1 MTPALTFFVGLG
13 MLILFGW
20 YFATDQGPRKRLLA
34 TTLMVLLVVFSIAA
48 IWPPQK
54 KIALGLD
61 IQGGTSFLI
70 RLVPG
75 DKQITKGMLEQ
86 AVEVIRKRIDTFG
99 VSEPI
104 ISPVGSDRIL
114 VQIPGLDTA
123 KIQEARD
130 QLSRV
135 AKLEFRLVYP
145 DNGEKLR
152 AIDEG
157 KDVIPPEYRIDTHKL
172 AAEGGSMTNEFGET
186 VAGSK
191 EKPKEERLL
200 VKKKADLSG
209 DRVSSA
215 GASYEKDGWVVHLRF
230 DPEGAK
236 KFGDITAAH
245 VHHRFAIVLD
255 GVIQSAPVIQ
265 DAIYGGDAQI
275 TGRFTEEEA
284 RGLASVL
291 ENPLQTPVSI
301 EEERSISPTLGLDS
315 IRASILA
322 GLVGL
327 VITLICVAIYYKIP
341 GLVANLALIIN
352 LILLVGALTMFHF
365 VLTLPGI
372 AGIILTIG
380 LSVDANVLIYERL
393 REEMALG
400 KSLKVALNTAYEKA
414 FSSIF
419 DANVTTLITAA
430 ILFWKATGPVKGF
443 AISLT
448 LGILASLFTALIVGR
463 SCLGWLVDT
472 GRLKRISML
481 HLISSKNIN
490 FLGKG
495 FIACMIS
502 LALLLA
508 GAAAFYIRG
517 EKNFGVDF
525 RGGDL
530 ITLSAPGKID
540 IGQVR
545 NALKPI
551 GFADASIQE
560 STQGGKSYITIRT
573 PLNTSDRVEKQ
584 IIQTLPSAGFNVEGS
599 ERVGALVG
607 GELAKSSLIALGLGI
622 LGILIFVTFRF
633 ELSFAV
639 GAIVALL
646 HDVLMTVG
654 MFALLGRELTLTMV
668 GAVLTIAG
676 YSINDTIVVYDRI
689 REGLA
694 SGRRG
699 TIEEIMNSSINQT
712 LSRTILTS
720 TVTLIPIFC
729 LFLFGGAVLRDFS
742 LAIIIGVVVGTYSS
756 IFIASPIVLWWSR
769 ARGRGA
775 AALRR
780 EVTEKATTAANPL
793 AQR

>member
-1 MTPALTFFVGLG
+1 MTPALTFFVGLA
-13 MLILFGW
+13 MLVLFGW
-20 YFATDQGPRKRLLA
+20 YFAADQGPRKRLLA
-34 TTLMVLLVVFSIAA
+34 TTLMLLLVVFSIAA

-75 DKQITKGMLEQ
+75 DKPITKGMLDQAEQ
-86 AVEVIRKRIDTFG
+86 
-99 VSEPI
+99 
-104 ISPVGSDRIL
+104 
-114 VQIPGLDTA
+114 
-123 KIQEARD
+123 
-130 QLSRV
+130 
-135 AKLEFRLVYP
+135 
-145 DNGEKLR
+145 
-152 AIDEG
+152 
-157 KDVIPPEYRIDTHKL
+157 VIPPEYRI
-172 AAEGGSMTNEFGET
+172 ETNKHQGEDGKT
-186 VAGSK
+186 I
-191 EKPKEERLL
+191 EERLL

-209 DRVSSA
+209 DRVSGA

-301 EEERSISPTLGLDS
+301 EEERSVSPTLGLDS

-322 GLVGL
+322 GLLGL
-327 VITLICVAIYYKIP
+327 AITLVCVAVYYKIP
-341 GLVANLALIIN
+341 GLIANIALIIN
-352 LILLVGALTMFHF
+352 LILLVGAMTMFHF

-400 KSLKVALNTAYEKA
+400 KSLKIALNTAYEKA

-430 ILFWKATGPVKGF
+430 ILFWQATGPVRGF
-443 AISLT
+443 AIALT

-463 SCLGWLVDT
+463 NFLGWFVDT
-472 GRLKRISML
+472 ERLKRISML
-481 HLISSKNIN
+481 HLISSQNIN

-495 FIACMIS
+495 FIACMCS

-508 GAAAFYIRG
+508 GATAFYIRG
-517 EKNFGVDF
+517 ERNFGVDF

-530 ITLSAPGKID
+530 ITMSAPNKID
-540 IGQVR
+540 VGQVR
-545 NALKPI
+545 DALKPI

-560 STQGGKSYITIRT
+560 SAQGGKSYITIRT
-573 PLNTSDRVEKQ
+573 PLNTSDKAEKQ
-584 IIQTLPSAGFNVEGS
+584 IIQAMPNVGFKVEG
-599 ERVGALVG
+599 L
-607 GELAKSSLIALGLGI
+607 
-622 LGILIFVTFRF
+622 
-633 ELSFAV
+633 
-639 GAIVALL
+639 
-646 HDVLMTVG
+646 
-654 MFALLGRELTLTMV
+654 
-668 GAVLTIAG
+668 
-676 YSINDTIVVYDRI
+676 
-689 REGLA
+689 
-694 SGRRG
+694 
-699 TIEEIMNSSINQT
+699 
-712 LSRTILTS
+712 
-720 TVTLIPIFC
+720 
-729 LFLFGGAVLRDFS
+729 
-742 LAIIIGVVVGTYSS
+742 
-756 IFIASPIVLWWSR
+756 
-769 ARGRGA
+769 
-775 AALRR
+775 
-780 EVTEKATTAANPL
+780 
-793 AQR
+793 

>member
-1 MTPALTFFVGLG
+1 MSRGATCNPMSPALTFFIGLA
-13 MLILFGW
+13 LLALFGW
-20 YFATDQGPRKRLLA
+20 YFATDHGARKRVLA
-34 TTLMVLLVVFSIAA
+34 MVLMVLLVGFSFAT
-48 IWPPQK
+48 IWPPQD
-54 KIALGLD
+54 KITLGLD
-61 IQGGTSFLI
+61 IKGGTSFLI
-70 RLVPG
+70 RLTGG
-75 DKQITKGMLEQ
+75 DKAVTRSMLDQ
-86 AVEVIRKRIDTFG
+86 AVEVIRKRVDFFG
-99 VSEPI
+99 SREPI
-104 ISPVGSDRIL
+104 ISPVGTDRIL
-114 VQIPGLDTA
+114 VQIPGLKPA
-123 KIQEARD
+123 EIQEARD

-135 AKLEFRLVYP
+135 AKLEFRMVYP
-145 DNGEKLR
+145 DNGQRLK

-157 KDVIPPEYRIDTHKL
+157 KDVIPPEYRIETYKR
-172 AAEGGSMTNEFGET
+172 AAEGN
-186 VAGSK
+186 
-191 EKPKEERLL
+191 EKPFEERLL
-200 VKKKADLSG
+200 VKKKADLGG
-209 DRVSSA
+209 DSVTHA
-215 GASYEKDGWVVHLRF
+215 AAVYGNEGWEVTLHF
-230 DPEGAK
+230 NSEGAK
-236 KFGDITAAH
+236 KFGDITAAN
-245 VHHRFAIVLD
+245 VGHRFAIVLD
-255 GVIQSAPVIQ
+255 GVIQSAPVIKT
-265 DAIYGGDAQI
+265 AIYGGNAVISGGGMNEQ
-275 TGRFTEEEA
+275 EA
-284 RGLASVL
+284 RALASVL

-301 EEERSISPTLGLDS
+301 EEERSVSPTLGLDS
-315 IRASILA
+315 IRASVLA
-322 GLVGL
+322 GLIGL
-327 VITLICVAIYYKIP
+327 AITLVCVAIYYKIP
-341 GLVANLALIIN
+341 GLIADVALLIN
-352 LILLVGALTMFHF
+352 LILLLGALTMFHF

-400 KSLKVALNTAYEKA
+400 KTLKVALNTAYEKA

-430 ILFWKATGPVKGF
+430 ILFWKASGPVKGF

-463 SCLGWLVDT
+463 NALGWFVDT

-481 HLISSKNIN
+481 HLISAQNIN

-495 FIACMIS
+495 LVACLCS

-508 GAAAFYIRG
+508 GATAFYLRG

-530 ITLSAPGKID
+530 IRLSAPGRID
-540 IGQVR
+540 VGQVR
-545 NALKPI
+545 DALKPI
-551 GFADASIQE
+551 GLADASIQE
-560 STQGGKSYITIRT
+560 STQGAKSYITVRT
-573 PLNTSDRVEKQ
+573 PLNTSEKVEKQ
-584 IIQTLPSAGFNVEGS
+584 IMQAMPNAGFKIEGS

-607 GELAKSSLIALGLGI
+607 GELAKSSLIALSLGI

-633 ELSFAV
+633 ELSFAI

-654 MFALLGRELTLTMV
+654 VFALLGRELTLTMV

-676 YSINDTIVVYDRI
+676 YSINDTIVVFDRI

-720 TVTLIPIFC
+720 TVTLIPILC
-729 LFLFGGAVLRDFS
+729 LFFFGGAVLRDFS
-742 LAIIIGVVVGTYSS
+742 LAIIVGVVVGTYSS

-780 EVTEKATTAANPL
+780 EVIDKAATTANPL

>member
-1 MTPALTFFVGLG
+1 MTPALTFLAGLAI
-13 MLILFGW
+13 LVLFGW

-34 TTLMVLLVVFSIAA
+34 MTLMLLLVVSSIVT

-70 RLVPG
+70 RLKGG
-75 DKQITKGMLEQ
+75 DKEVTKGMLDQ

-104 ISPVGSDRIL
+104 ISPVANDRIL

-123 KIQEARD
+123 KIHEARD

-145 DNGEKLR
+145 DNGERLR
-152 AIDEG
+152 QIDEG
-157 KDVIPPEYRIDTHKL
+157 KQVIPPDYRIETHKL
-172 AAEGGSMTNEFGET
+172 SPEGTPMTNEFGEA
-186 VAGSK
+186 VADAK
-191 EKPKEERLL
+191 EKSKEERLL

-230 DPEGAK
+230 DSEGAK

-245 VHHRFAIVLD
+245 IHHRFAIVLD

-275 TGRFTEEEA
+275 TGHFTEEEA

-291 ENPLQTPVSI
+291 QNPLQTPVSI
-301 EEERSISPTLGLDS
+301 EEERSVSPTLGLDS

-327 VITLICVAIYYKIP
+327 AITLVCVAVYYKIP
-341 GLVANLALIIN
+341 GLIANLALIIN

-430 ILFWKATGPVKGF
+430 ILFWKATGPIKGF

-463 SCLGWLVDT
+463 NCLGWLVDT
-472 GRLKRISML
+472 GKVKRISML
-481 HLISSKNIN
+481 HLISAQNIN

-495 FIACMIS
+495 FIACMCS

-508 GAAAFYIRG
+508 GAFAFYQRG
-517 EKNFGVDF
+517 ERNFGVDF

-545 NALKPI
+545 GALKTI
-551 GFADASIQE
+551 GLADASIQE
-560 STQGGKSYITIRT
+560 STQVGRSYITIRT
-573 PLNTSDRVEKQ
+573 PLNTSDKAEKQ
-584 IIQTLPSAGFNVEGS
+584 IMQMLPGSGFRVEGS

-607 GELAKSSLIALGLGI
+607 GELAKNSLIALGLGI

-633 ELSFAV
+633 ELAFAV

-654 MFALLGRELTLTMV
+654 MFSLLGRELTLTMI

-720 TVTLIPIFC
+720 TVTLIPILC
-729 LFLFGGAVLRDFS
+729 LFFFGGAVLRDFS
-742 LAIIIGVVVGTYSS
+742 LAIIIGVIVGTYSS
-756 IFIASPIVLWWSR
+756 IFIASPIVLWWTR
-769 ARGRGA
+769 ARGGGA
-775 AALRR
+775 TALRR
-780 EVTEKATTAANPL
+780 EVTEKATAANPL

>member
-1 MTPALTFFVGLG
+1 MTPALTFFIGLV
-13 MLILFGW
+13 MLVLFGW

-34 TTLMVLLVVFSIAA
+34 TTLMALLVAFSIVT

-70 RLVPG
+70 RLVAG
-75 DKQITKGMLEQ
+75 DKPINKGMLDQ
-86 AVEVIRKRIDTFG
+86 AVEVVRKRVDYFG
-99 VSEPI
+99 ASEPI
-104 ISPVGSDRIL
+104 ISPVGNDRIL

-145 DNGEKLR
+145 DNGERLR
-152 AIDEG
+152 AIDAG
-157 KDVIPPEYRIDTHKL
+157 KEVIPPEYRIEAYKHP
-172 AAEGGSMTNEFGET
+172 AEGNEKT
-186 VAGSK
+186 I
-191 EKPKEERLL
+191 EERLL
-200 VKKKADLSG
+200 VKKKADLGG
-209 DRVSSA
+209 DRVSA
-215 GASYEKDGWVVHLRF
+215 LNAYYGNEGWTVQLKFDG
-230 DPEGAK
+230 EGAK
-236 KFGDITAAH
+236 KFGQITEQYKG
-245 VHHRFAIVLD
+245 HRFAIVLD
-255 GVIQSAPVIQ
+255 GLIQSAPVIR
-265 DAIYGGDAQI
+265 DAIYGGDAII
-275 TGRFTEEEA
+275 TGKFSEHEA

-301 EEERSISPTLGLDS
+301 EEERSVSPTLGLDS

-327 VITLICVAIYYKIP
+327 AITLVCVAIYYKIP

-352 LILLVGALTMFHF
+352 LILLIGALTMFRF

-400 KSLKVALNTAYEKA
+400 KSLKIAVKAAYEKA

-430 ILFWKATGPVKGF
+430 ILFWKASGPVKGF

-463 SCLGWLVDT
+463 NFLGWFVDT
-472 GRLKRISML
+472 GRLKRVSML
-481 HLISSKNIN
+481 HLISSQHIN

-495 FIACMIS
+495 FLACMCS

-508 GAAAFYIRG
+508 GATAFYMRG
-517 EKNFGVDF
+517 DRNFGVDF

-530 ITLSAPGKID
+530 VTLSAPNKID
-540 IGQVR
+540 VGQVR
-545 NALKPI
+545 GALKPI
-551 GFADASIQE
+551 GFGDASIQE
-560 STQGGKSYITIRT
+560 SAQGGKSYITVRT

-584 IIQTLPSAGFNVEGS
+584 IIQTMPNAGFKVEGS

-607 GELAKSSLIALGLGI
+607 GELAKNSLIALGLGI

-646 HDVLMTVG
+646 HDVLITVG

-689 REGLA
+689 REGLT

-699 TIEEIMNSSINQT
+699 TIEQIMNESINQT

-720 TVTLIPIFC
+720 TLTLIPILC
-729 LFLFGGAVLRDFS
+729 LFFFGGAVLRDFS

-756 IFIASPIVLWWSR
+756 IFIASPIVLWWTR
-769 ARGRGA
+769 ARGGGA
-775 AALRR
+775 TALRR
-780 EVTEKATTAANPL
+780 EVTEKAAAANPL

>member
-1 MTPALTFFVGLG
+1 
-13 MLILFGW
+13 MLVLFGW

-34 TTLMVLLVVFSIAA
+34 MTLMLVLVVSSIVT

-70 RLVPG
+70 RLKGG
-75 DKQITKGMLEQ
+75 DKEVTKGMLDQ
-86 AVEVIRKRIDTFG
+86 AVEVIRKRVDYFG
-99 VSEPI
+99 GGEPI

-145 DNGEKLR
+145 DNGERLR
-152 AIDEG
+152 EIDEG
-157 KDVIPPEYRIDTHKL
+157 KQVIPPEYRIETYKQQHQ
-172 AAEGGSMTNEFGET
+172 AEG
-186 VAGSK
+186 
-191 EKPKEERLL
+191 EKPIEERLL
-200 VKKKADLSG
+200 VKKKADLAG
-209 DRVSSA
+209 DRVSGA
-215 GASYEKDGWVVHLRF
+215 GASYERDGWAVHLRF
-230 DPEGAK
+230 DSDGAK
-236 KFGDITAAH
+236 QFGNITAAN

-301 EEERSISPTLGLDS
+301 EEERSVSPTLGLDS

-327 VITLICVAIYYKIP
+327 AITLVCVAVYYKIP
-341 GLVANLALIIN
+341 GLIANLALIIN

-430 ILFWKATGPVKGF
+430 ILFWKASGPVKGF
-443 AISLT
+443 AISLS

-463 SCLGWLVDT
+463 NCLGWLVDT
-472 GRLKRISML
+472 GRVKRISML
-481 HLISSKNIN
+481 HLISAQNIN

-495 FIACMIS
+495 FIACMCS

-508 GAAAFYIRG
+508 GAFAFYKRG
-517 EKNFGVDF
+517 ERNFGVDF

-545 NALKPI
+545 GALKPI
-551 GFADASIQE
+551 GLADASIQE
-560 STQGGKSYITIRT
+560 STQVGRSYITIRT
-573 PLNTSDRVEKQ
+573 PLNTSDKVEKQ
-584 IIQTLPSAGFNVEGS
+584 VMQTLPSSGFRVEGS

-607 GELAKSSLIALGLGI
+607 GELAKNSLIALGLGI

-633 ELSFAV
+633 QLSFAV

-654 MFALLGRELTLTMV
+654 VFALFGRELTLTIV
-668 GAVLTIAG
+668 GAVLTVAG

-720 TVTLIPIFC
+720 TVTLIPILC

-742 LAIIIGVVVGTYSS
+742 LAIIIGVIVGTYSS
-756 IFIASPIVLWWSR
+756 IFIASPIVLWWTR
-769 ARGRGA
+769 ARGGGA
-775 AALRR
+775 TALRR
-780 EVTEKATTAANPL
+780 EVTQKAAAANPL

>member
-1 MTPALTFFVGLG
+1 
-13 MLILFGW
+13 MLVLFGW
-20 YFATDQGPRKRLLA
+20 YFATDQGLRKRLLA
-34 TTLMVLLVVFSIAA
+34 TTLMLLLVIFSIAT

-75 DKQITKGMLEQ
+75 DKPITKGMLDQ
-86 AVEVIRKRIDTFG
+86 AVEVIRKRVDYFG
-99 VSEPI
+99 GGEPI

-123 KIQEARD
+123 KIQEARG

-145 DNGEKLR
+145 DNGQKLK

-157 KDVIPPEYRIDTHKL
+157 KDVIPPEYRIESYKL
-172 AAEGGSMTNEFGET
+172 QREG
-186 VAGSK
+186 
-191 EKPKEERLL
+191 EKPVEERLL

-230 DPEGAK
+230 DPEGGK
-236 KFGDITAAH
+236 KFGEITAAH

-255 GVIQSAPVIQ
+255 GAIQSAPVIQ

-284 RGLASVL
+284 RGLGSVL

-301 EEERSISPTLGLDS
+301 EEERSVSPTLGLDS

-327 VITLICVAIYYKIP
+327 VITLVCVAVYYKIP
-341 GLVANLALIIN
+341 GLVADVALLIN
-352 LILLVGALTMFHF
+352 LILLIGALTMFHF

-430 ILFWKATGPVKGF
+430 ILFWKASGPVKGF

-463 SCLGWLVDT
+463 NFLGWFVDT

-481 HLISSKNIN
+481 HLISAQNIN

-495 FIACMIS
+495 FLACMCS

-508 GAAAFYIRG
+508 GATAFYVRG
-517 EKNFGVDF
+517 ERNFGVDF

-551 GFADASIQE
+551 GLADASIQE

-573 PLNTSDRVEKQ
+573 PLNTSDKVEKQ
-584 IIQTLPSAGFNVEGS
+584 IMQTLPSAGFKVEGS

-607 GELAKSSLIALGLGI
+607 GELAKSSLIALALGI

-633 ELSFAV
+633 ELSFAI

-646 HDVLMTVG
+646 HDVFMTVG
-654 MFALLGRELTLTMV
+654 VFALLGRELTLTMV

-720 TVTLIPIFC
+720 TVTLIPILC
-729 LFLFGGAVLRDFS
+729 LFFFGGAVLRDFS